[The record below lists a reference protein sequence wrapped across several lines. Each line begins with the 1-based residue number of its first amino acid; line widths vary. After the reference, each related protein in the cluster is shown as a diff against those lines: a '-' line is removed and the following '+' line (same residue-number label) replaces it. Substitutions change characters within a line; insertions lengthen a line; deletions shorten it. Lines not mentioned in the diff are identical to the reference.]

1 MKKFSFL
8 LSIGLIFILGAVA
21 FAAPWTDGT
30 YEAWSDAGARSTQY
44 AKVFINDG
52 KISAVIVREFT
63 DRLIEKDWTNY
74 NYPPFG
80 EAARAIG
87 AKFVEAQSADID
99 VISGATSS
107 SQGWI
112 QAVERA
118 LMKASSEKPANKY
131 FDGTFLGR
139 SHVASRGY
147 YEVVWVT
154 IKDDQ
159 ITDIKVQRVLEDLS
173 ILDPA
178 DYNYPL
184 EAAREAYVEQAV
196 TLNSANVDTISG
208 ATGLTEMLNIA
219 VQDALDRAVIH

>member
-1 MKKFSFL
+1 MKRASFL
-8 LSIGLIFILGAVA
+8 ISLGLVLVICTTA
-21 FAAPWTDGT
+21 FAAWNDGT

-44 AKVFINDG
+44 AKVFIKDG
-52 KISAVIVREFT
+52 KIAAVIVREFT
-63 DRLIEKDWTNY
+63 DRLVEKDWTNY
-74 NYPPFG
+74 SYPPFG

-87 AKFVEAQSADID
+87 AEFVKTQSADID
-99 VISGATSS
+99 VISGATGS

-118 LMKASSEKPANKY
+118 LVKASPQKPGNKY

-139 SHVASRGY
+139 SDVASRGY

-159 ITDIKVQRVLEDLS
+159 ITDIKIQRVLEDLS

-184 EAAREAYVEQAV
+184 EAAREAYVEQAIAGN
-196 TLNSANVDTISG
+196 TSSVDTISG
-208 ATGLTEMLNIA
+208 ATGLTGMLNIA
-219 VQDALDRAVIH
+219 VQDALDRAVIQ